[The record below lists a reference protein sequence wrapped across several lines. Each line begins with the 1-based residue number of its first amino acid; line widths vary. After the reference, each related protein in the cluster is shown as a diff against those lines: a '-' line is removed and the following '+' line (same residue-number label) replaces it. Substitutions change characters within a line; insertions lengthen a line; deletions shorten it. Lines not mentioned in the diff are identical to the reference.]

1 MERVVRVL
9 PDIAALNKTFD
20 YLVPDSFGDQGGFG
34 DITVGTMVRVVLHGR
49 RVGGWVVADGVDPPA
64 GVKLRPL
71 AKVTGMGPSA
81 EIIDLANWAAWRWA
95 GRASHFLRTASPQR
109 VVRTLPAI
117 KVFNIEAPNTEAP
130 AIEED
135 IVDDLGLELLAN
147 APSLS
152 PSVIRLAP
160 AQDRLGL
167 VATVAR
173 RGTTLVITPSRSE
186 AATLSKQL
194 RARGISTAL
203 MPQDWALAA
212 AGAQVVLGSRA
223 AAWAPTVNLSAVVV
237 LDEHDEALQ
246 EEAAPTWHAREVA
259 IERARRSAVPCILV
273 SPCPSLEALSAG
285 PLTVLSRAHERSG
298 WPVVDVIDRRRE
310 EPLRVDLYS
319 PRLIELIR
327 LVLAREPD
335 KTSSDVG
342 AHQVICVLNRKGR
355 ARLLACAACAELARC
370 TQCGAAV
377 SSSDDATLSC
387 PRCNSSRP
395 LICTNCGAGRIR
407 VLRVGVARARED
419 LERLLGVEVAEV
431 TGELKADE
439 PLPQAPVLVG
449 TEAVLHRVRETNLV
463 AFLDLDASLLAPR
476 YRASEETMALLAR
489 SARLLGGR
497 ARNSR
502 LVLQTRVPNHEV
514 VQAALHADPSKVAV
528 VEGATRAALRLPP
541 EVAMAEISG
550 ATAES
555 FIESLR
561 SQENIGQEG
570 IEILGPVRDRYLV
583 RANDHQILCD
593 ALMRTPRPS
602 GRLRVAVDPTRL

>member
-34 DITVGTMVRVVLHGR
+34 DITVGTMVRVALHGR

-64 GVKLRPL
+64 GVKLLPL

-95 GRASHFLRTASPQR
+95 GRASHFLRSASPQR
-109 VVRTLPAI
+109 VVRTLPEI
-117 KVFNIEAPNTEAP
+117 KTP

-135 IVDDLGLELLAN
+135 IVDDLALELLAN

-186 AATLSKQL
+186 AATLSMQL

-310 EPLRVDLYS
+310 EPLKVDLYS

-327 LVLAREPD
+327 AVLARGPD

-342 AHQVICVLNRKGR
+342 TQVVCVLNRKGR
-355 ARLLACAACAELARC
+355 ARLLACAACDELARC

-377 SSSDDATLSC
+377 GSSDDATLSC

-395 LICTNCGAGRIR
+395 LICTNCGAGRIK

-431 TGELKADE
+431 TGELKADD

-570 IEILGPVRDRYLV
+570 IEIIGPVRDRYLL

>member
-34 DITVGTMVRVVLHGR
+34 DITVGTMVRVALHGR

-64 GVKLRPL
+64 GVKLLPL

-109 VVRTLPAI
+109 VVRTLPEI
-117 KVFNIEAPNTEAP
+117 KTP

-135 IVDDLGLELLAN
+135 IVDDLALELLAN

-223 AAWAPTVNLSAVVV
+223 AVWAPTVNLSAVVV

-310 EPLRVDLYS
+310 EPLKVDLYS

-327 LVLAREPD
+327 AVLAREPD

-342 AHQVICVLNRKGR
+342 AHQVVCVLNRKGR

-377 SSSDDATLSC
+377 GSSDDATLSC

-395 LICTNCGAGRIR
+395 LICTNCGAGRIK

-431 TGELKADE
+431 TGELKADD

-570 IEILGPVRDRYLV
+570 IEIIGPVRDRYLV

>member
-34 DITVGTMVRVVLHGR
+34 DITVGTMVRVALHGR

-64 GVKLRPL
+64 GVKLLPL

-109 VVRTLPAI
+109 VVRTLP
-117 KVFNIEAPNTEAP
+117 NTEAP
-130 AIEED
+130 AIKVPAIEEA

-173 RGTTLVITPSRSE
+173 HGTTLVITPSRSE

-223 AAWAPTVNLSAVVV
+223 AVWAPTVNLSAVVV

-310 EPLRVDLYS
+310 EPLKVDLYS

-327 LVLAREPD
+327 AVLAREPD

-342 AHQVICVLNRKGR
+342 AHQVVCVLNRKGR

-377 SSSDDATLSC
+377 GSSDDATLSC

-395 LICTNCGAGRIR
+395 LICTNCGAGRIK

-570 IEILGPVRDRYLV
+570 IEIIGPVRDRYLV